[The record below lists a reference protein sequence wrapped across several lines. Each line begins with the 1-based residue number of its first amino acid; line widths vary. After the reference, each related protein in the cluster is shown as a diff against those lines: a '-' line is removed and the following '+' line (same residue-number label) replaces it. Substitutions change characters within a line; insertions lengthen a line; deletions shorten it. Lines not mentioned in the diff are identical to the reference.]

1 MGLISRR
8 PGRLESGIG
17 IFLLAILLLIGLG
30 VFIKQSDFDMG
41 RFGIN
46 TVALVLSAQGSKI
59 GTEEKPSFDLPVPS
73 GFKKLSEAE
82 TYVPENLYEKIDG
95 KATLYIES
103 GFVKLFTQRF
113 VSPVRNVISNGVGE
127 NDDSLWFELFVYDM
141 AAVRNAFSVY
151 SVQKRADVEAL
162 PAMQFGYRTGNALY
176 FVHDKYYVELVGSSE
191 SADLLKA
198 MSDLADKLTP
208 APVFRQENAGV
219 GKVTEIPEL
228 TLFPQE
234 NLVPGSAKLYLSD
247 VFGFDGLSDTFVC
260 QYRAG
265 DESIT
270 AFLSKRP
277 SPQDARTV
285 TESYYNF
292 LVDNG
297 GKDKLASDKNLQTIK
312 CKVLDFYDT
321 TEIIF
326 AIGPYVAGIHEAKN
340 QQSAEKLAAELFDK
354 LNKIARTTKN
364 D

>member
-1 MGLISRR
+1 MSLVTGQAK
-8 PGRLESGIG
+8 RLESAIS
-17 IFLLAILLLIGLG
+17 ILLLAILFLIGLG
-30 VFIKQSDFDMG
+30 VFIKQSDFDMS

-46 TVALVLSAQGSKI
+46 TAALVLSAQGSKTC
-59 GTEEKPSFDLPVPS
+59 TEEKPSFDFPVPS

-95 KATLYIES
+95 KASLYIES
-103 GFVKLFTQRF
+103 SFVKLFTQRF
-113 VSPVRNVISNGVGE
+113 VSQ
-127 NDDSLWFELFVYDM
+127 NDDTLWFELFLFDM
-141 AAVRNAFSVY
+141 AAPKNAFSVY
-151 SVQKRADVEAL
+151 SVQKRTDVEAL

>member
-30 VFIKQSDFDMG
+30 VFIKQSDFDMS

-46 TVALVLSAQGSKI
+46 TAALVLSAQGSKT
-59 GTEEKPSFDLPVPS
+59 GTEEKPSFDFPVPS

-103 GFVKLFTQRF
+103 GFVKLSTQRF
-113 VSPVRNVISNGVGE
+113 VSQ
-127 NDDSLWFELFVYDM
+127 NDDTLWFELFLFDM
-141 AAVRNAFSVY
+141 AAPKNAFSVY
-151 SVQKRADVEAL
+151 SVQKRPDVEAF
-162 PAMQFGYRTGNALY
+162 PAMQFAYSAGNALY

-340 QQSAEKLAAELFDK
+340 QQSAEKLAAELFNK
-354 LNKIARTTKN
+354 LSKIARTTKN